1 MITFLWGV
9 DCWEECW
16 GSCTDSVGSGRKGSA
31 LSRRAVDR
39 LCYTS
44 SYPPSAWICHSLCA
58 FKSRGHNIRMWPAAV
73 PSVKAFQAKKATL
86 FFFFLLRNQRVLL
99 NKVNSHSAAL
109 RRQVRTKA
117 DELVNIEL
125 VINLGHPTLSSTH
138 PSLAPETGR
147 KNNNPTVNK

>member
-1 MITFLWGV
+1 MPSNPGDTIF
-9 DCWEECW
+9 EC
-16 GSCTDSVGSGRKGSA
+16 GRLLCL
-31 LSRRAVDR
+31 LSKHSKPRR
-39 LCYTS
+39 
-44 SYPPSAWICHSLCA
+44 
-58 FKSRGHNIRMWPAAV
+58 
-73 PSVKAFQAKKATL
+73 QL